1 MFSKV
6 FGLSLSR
13 LHQVPGPLIWAPL
26 SEEYGRKISILGPV
40 FVFACFTAGTAV
52 AKDVQVRDWYSFV
65 DTSAEQLL

>member
-1 MFSKV
+1 M
-6 FGLSLSR
+6 
-13 LHQVPGPLIWAPL
+13 
-26 SEEYGRKISILGPV
+26 GPV